1 MAYTEGSVQRA
12 WELERNV
19 VKQTRKLKTIND
31 VSLSFVKDPL
41 TKDVLIKDNTGAI
54 VQGIKFLMKT
64 QPFEIPFQPDFYCD
78 IQAFLFEQINEITA
92 ESIKTTIEDSIEANV
107 SDVINLRQVIVE
119 PRESE
124 NGYSITIIVSPIK
137 EKETIT
143 ITEFLEVE

>member
-12 WELERNV
+12 WELERNI

-31 VSLSFVKDPL
+31 ISLSFAKNPL
-41 TKDVLIKDNTGAI
+41 TNDVLIKDNTGAI
-54 VQGIKFLMKT
+54 VQGIKFLLKT
-64 QPFEIPFQPDFYCD
+64 QPFEIPFQPEFYCD
-78 IQAFLFEQINEITA
+78 IQSFLFEQINEITA
-92 ESIKTTIEDSIEANV
+92 ESIKTTIEDSITANV
-107 SDVINLRQVIVE
+107 SDVVDLRKVIVE

>member
-12 WELERNV
+12 WELERNI
-19 VKQTRKLKTIND
+19 VKATRKLKTIND
-31 VSLSFVKDPL
+31 VSLSFSKNPL
-41 TKDVLIKDNTGAI
+41 TNDVLIKDNTEAI
-54 VQGIKFLMKT
+54 VQGIKFLLKT

-92 ESIKTTIEDSIEANV
+92 QAIKTTISDAIKSQASDFVDLREVNV
-107 SDVINLRQVIVE
+107 V

>member
-19 VKQTRKLKTIND
+19 VKQTRKLKTIKD
-31 VSLSFVKDPL
+31 VSLSFSKDPL

-54 VQGIKFLMKT
+54 VQGIKFLLKT

-78 IQAFLFEQINEITA
+78 IQAFLFEQINDITA
-92 ESIKTTIEDSIEANV
+92 ESIKSTIEDSINANAGDIV
-107 SDVINLRQVIVE
+107 ELRQVKVE
-119 PRESE
+119 PRENE

-137 EKETIT
+137 EKQTIT